1 LGREG
6 REPKQR
12 LGGQNFWHSPMRVAD
27 MEVPTLGV
35 MRDEPR
41 RDRMSFQRLIQ
52 KRNGTVLVSQ
62 HRSAKNGANLRLQPA
77 YCRQVRLANLRKEPW
92 ASSDVTG

>member
-1 LGREG
+1 
-6 REPKQR
+6 
-12 LGGQNFWHSPMRVAD
+12 MRVAD

-52 KRNGTVLVSQ
+52 KRNGTVLVSP
-62 HRSAKNGANLRLQPA
+62 HRSAKNGTNLRLQPA
-77 YCRQVRLANLRKEPW
+77 YRRQVHLANLRKEPW